1 MNKAYSPRKQKKA
14 LNIPVR
20 IAVYFFLILFALI
33 TLIPFYW
40 MIINSLKTSGDFYS
54 PVSSLF
60 PQNPVAGNYT
70 KLLGATNFPR
80 WLFNSLFVSAASLL
94 LGLLICSMA
103 GFAFSVYQ
111 FKGKNI
117 LFWTVLA
124 SVAIPEIVTIIPVF
138 SFMVNLRLIDTYSS
152 LILPYSVSMFGIFL
166 MRQYIGAHF
175 QRDLLEAARIDGMS
189 EFGVFFKIVL
199 PLITPGLGVLGISLW
214 LTSWSGYFWPL
225 IMLKSREMMTV
236 PLGLATLYA
245 DPWNLEYG
253 MLMAGSLISTI
264 PIIIIFIAAQEQ
276 FISGLTAGAV
286 KG

>member
-1 MNKAYSPRKQKKA
+1 MSRTRTSSPKDRIG
-14 LNIPVR
+14 LPVK
-20 IAVYFFLILFALI
+20 ILLYFFLVFIAVV

-40 MIINSLKTSGDFYS
+40 MAANSLKAAGDFYA
-54 PVSSLF
+54 PVTSLF
-60 PQNPVAGNYT
+60 PERPIIENYT
-70 KLLGATNFPR
+70 KLLGTTNFGR
-80 WLFNSLFVSAASLL
+80 WLFNSLFVSIASLI
-94 LGLLICSMA
+94 LGLGICSMA
-103 GFAFSVYQ
+103 GFAFSVYK
-111 FKGKNI
+111 FKGKKL
-117 LFWTVLA
+117 LFWTVLS

-138 SFMVNLRLIDTYSS
+138 SFMVNLKMIDTYSS
-152 LILPYSVSMFGIFL
+152 LVLPYSVSMFGIFL
-166 MRQYIGAHF
+166 MKQYIGSSL
-175 QRDLLEAARIDGMS
+175 QRDLLEAARIDGIG
-189 EFGVFFKIVL
+189 EFGIFFRIVL
-199 PLITPGLGVLGISLW
+199 PLIKPGLGVLGISLW

-264 PIIIIFIAAQEQ
+264 PIIVIFLAAQEQ

>member
-1 MNKAYSPRKQKKA
+1 MIANTLKA
-14 LNIPVR
+14 
-20 IAVYFFLILFALI
+20 
-33 TLIPFYW
+33 T
-40 MIINSLKTSGDFYS
+40 GDFYS
-54 PVSSLF
+54 PVASFF
-60 PQNPVAGNYT
+60 PARPVIENYT
-70 KLLGATNFPR
+70 KLLMTTNYPR
-80 WLFNSLFVSAASLL
+80 WLFNSLYVSVASLV
-94 LGLLICSMA
+94 LGLMICSMA
-103 GFAFSVYQ
+103 GFAFAVYK
-111 FKGKNI
+111 FKGKKF

-138 SFMVNLRLIDTYSS
+138 SFMVNLKLIDTYTS
-152 LILPYSVSMFGIFL
+152 LVLPYSVSMFGIFL
-166 MRQYIGAHF
+166 MKQYVGSSL
-175 QRDLLEAARIDGMS
+175 QKDLLEAARMDGMN
-189 EFGVFFKIVL
+189 EFGIFFKIAL

-253 MLMAGSLISTI
+253 MLMVGSLISTL
-264 PIIIIFIAAQEQ
+264 PIIAIFLAAQEQ

>member
-1 MNKAYSPRKQKKA
+1 VKTNHQAQARGKINPFSQLIVYLS
-14 LNIPVR
+14 LII
-20 IAVYFFLILFALI
+20 IAVI

-40 MIINSLKTSGDFYS
+40 MIANTFKATGDFYS
-54 PVSSLF
+54 PVTSFF
-60 PQNPVAGNYT
+60 PVRPVIENYT
-70 KLLGATNFPR
+70 KLLGATNYPL
-80 WLFNSLFVSAASLL
+80 WLFNSLFVSAASLV
-94 LGLLICSMA
+94 LGLMICSMA
-103 GFAFSVYQ
+103 GFAFAVYN
-111 FKGKNI
+111 FKGKKF

-138 SFMVNLRLIDTYSS
+138 SFMVKLKLIDTYTS
-152 LILPYSVSMFGIFL
+152 LVLPYSVSMFGIFL
-166 MRQYIGAHF
+166 MRQYVSSSL
-175 QRDLLEAARIDGMS
+175 QKDLLEAARIDGMN
-189 EFGVFFKIVL
+189 EFGIFFKIAL

-225 IMLKSREMMTV
+225 IMLKSREMLTV

-264 PIIIIFIAAQEQ
+264 PIIAIFLAAQEQ
-276 FISGLTAGAV
+276 FISGLTTGAV